1 MSAEAPLSAEENVN
15 PAPAAPAVTVIVPVR
30 NGGRDLVEVLEA
42 LVAQTLPRE
51 RFEVVI
57 GDDGSSD
64 GATEGLANENA
75 WVRVSVGP
83 PANEYV
89 ARNRA
94 AALARGSILVFCD
107 ADCRPEPNW
116 LEAGLAAMS
125 DADVAG
131 GLIRLRAPARRTVW
145 TILDMEMHIDQRRAV
160 AAGRGLTGNLFV
172 RRSVFERVG
181 GFDGSLPSGGDYE
194 FVSRALASGARLR
207 LASDAVVWHPTHDAA
222 KPFLRKL
229 WKTQWSNG
237 VRDHRRGERPRLLT
251 RTSIPILGVI
261 LSRRRIGRP
270 LGLDR
275 PRLLE
280 NGVRP
285 TPWEQLR
292 ALPVAYVLVPQVVQA
307 ARLRGWWMARRVS
320 HDP

>member
-1 MSAEAPLSAEENVN
+1 MVTQTPQATRESA
-15 PAPAAPAVTVIVPVR
+15 AVTRTGLLVSVIVPVR
-30 NGGRDLVEVLEA
+30 NGGRALAELLEA
-42 LVAQTLPRE
+42 LAVQTLPRE

-57 GDDGSSD
+57 GDDGSND
-64 GATEGLANENA
+64 GATEGLASENG
-75 WVRVSVGP
+75 WLRVSVGS

-107 ADCRPEPNW
+107 VDCRPEPNW

-125 DADVAG
+125 DADLVG

-145 TILDMEMHIDQRRAV
+145 TILDMEMHVDQRRAV
-160 AAGRGLTGNLFV
+160 AAGRALTGNLFV
-172 RRSVFERVG
+172 RRSVFEKVG

-194 FVSRALASGARLR
+194 FVSRAVASGGRLR

-237 VRDHRRGERPRLLT
+237 VRDHRRGERRRLLT

-285 TPWEQLR
+285 TLREQLR
-292 ALPVAYVLVPQVVQA
+292 ALAVAYVLVPHVAQV
-307 ARLRGWWMARRVS
+307 ARFRGWWVARRRA
-320 HDP
+320 